1 MIPLIPRER
10 WPYSKQIKLWLD
22 KLLSSSLDLSLGNNF
37 FIYVCLSSC
46 SFVVCFLLS
55 FARYLTSFSNMYVL
69 LNKILHSHGLV
80 NDIYWFLNCY
90 GEMLW
95 MRKGMILFV
104 LLQTRSFCWLG
115 RKEKT
120 NETLKSDFK
129 VKLTAVLPWLGLEK
143 KKVNRWIIES

>member
-80 NDIYWFLNCY
+80 NDIYWFL
-90 GEMLW
+90 ELLW
-95 MRKGMILFV
+95 RDALDEERNDLICAFANLIFLLTWKKRKNK
-104 LLQTRSFCWLG
+104 W
-115 RKEKT
+115 
-120 NETLKSDFK
+120 D
-129 VKLTAVLPWLGLEK
+129 VKKWFQGQADRCPPLAWVGK
-143 KKVNRWIIES
+143 KKG